1 MTEETFPV
9 YQSSKKQLWL
19 SFLGLIMLLLST
31 VVLFIGDNRYMWI
44 GLIGIIFFGLAE
56 FVIIQQLFIGEKLL
70 ILTPDGLYD
79 HSNPFAMQEV
89 VISWDSIQKIELETL
104 MGQALIKLQLD
115 ETMVTTKVRTLLQQV
130 NEGLGFGTITISV
143 QHAKY
148 LSTQEIYEKLQEY
161 WVRYR

>member
-1 MTEETFPV
+1 MPKETFTV

-70 ILTPDGLYD
+70 ILTPEGLYD
-79 HSNPFAMQEV
+79 HSNPFSMQEV
-89 VISWDSIQKIELETL
+89 VISWDSIQNIETETL
-104 MGQALIKLQLD
+104 MGQELIKLQLD

-130 NEGLGFGTITISV
+130 NEGLGFGTIAISV

-148 LSTQEIYEKLQEY
+148 LSTQEIYGKLQEY
-161 WVRYR
+161 WMRYR